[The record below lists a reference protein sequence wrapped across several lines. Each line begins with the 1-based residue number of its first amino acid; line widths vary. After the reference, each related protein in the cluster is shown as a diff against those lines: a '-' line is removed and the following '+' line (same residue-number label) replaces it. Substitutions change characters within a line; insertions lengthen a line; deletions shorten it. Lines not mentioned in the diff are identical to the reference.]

1 MIKEK
6 INDYL
11 NDPRTQS
18 LATATLQSYSFAL
31 NDLQQFC
38 DKYEITRMEEVEE
51 TLPRLAKSYRSRGIS
66 EQSIAYKFTC
76 IKIFLKWAGF
86 PSQYTF
92 SISNTGKKAF
102 KLKHARR
109 WLSEEEIAQ
118 CRGYLFA
125 STTAPL
131 RNRLI
136 VSLLIDTGCRARE
149 LSTLKGS
156 DVELEKGTLFLSD
169 SKTEPR
175 PAFFSRETYELFVQ
189 YRDEVGYSAFLG
201 DLFPNVDIIKK
212 VVTNMLKALGLKN
225 GADGRGPHVF
235 RHYFASYLF
244 FVGGMRIEEV
254 ATLMGDTVD
263 TVRTV
268 YLHCPVDVLMQKTR
282 EAMGW
287 K

>member
-1 MIKEK
+1 MMNYTVKEVFMLKEK

-11 NDPRTQS
+11 NDPKTQS

-118 CRGYLFA
+118 CRGYQFA
-125 STTAPL
+125 STTTPL

-156 DVELEKGTLFLSD
+156 DVELEKGTLFL
-169 SKTEPR
+169 ER
-175 PAFFSRETYELFVQ
+175 Q
-189 YRDEVGYSAFLG
+189 Q
-201 DLFPNVDIIKK
+201 
-212 VVTNMLKALGLKN
+212 N
-225 GADGRGPHVF
+225 GAEAGVLFAGRLT
-235 RHYFASYLF
+235 SCSCIT
-244 FVGGMRIEEV
+244 GMRSGTAPSWGICSRMW
-254 ATLMGDTVD
+254 TSSRRWL
-263 TVRTV
+263 RI
-268 YLHCPVDVLMQKTR
+268 C
-282 EAMGW
+282 
-287 K
+287 